1 MFATENIFWTTYN
14 AQLVN
19 IFVFIDRFNYYIVRV
34 VCRFLVYKKITNKL
48 GDYKLE
54 MIGKN

>member
-34 VCRFLVYKKITNKL
+34 VCRFLVYKKISNKL